1 MSSANGCC
9 THQRSGAHPLVTPRP
24 SPLLLF
30 ILVFFRLTAPS
41 HCSHSVS
48 LISLPVALII
58 GVWGM
63 TSSRM
68 LAAMSGGLQVA
79 EENLVS
85 LRQTHRPDQNAVN

>member
-1 MSSANGCC
+1 M
-9 THQRSGAHPLVTPRP
+9 
-24 SPLLLF
+24 
-30 ILVFFRLTAPS
+30 
-41 HCSHSVS
+41 S

>member
-1 MSSANGCC
+1 MDDIHTSVPVR
-9 THQRSGAHPLVTPRP
+9 TPLSLLAPP
-24 SPLLLF
+24 PLLLF

-63 TSSRM
+63 TSSSRM